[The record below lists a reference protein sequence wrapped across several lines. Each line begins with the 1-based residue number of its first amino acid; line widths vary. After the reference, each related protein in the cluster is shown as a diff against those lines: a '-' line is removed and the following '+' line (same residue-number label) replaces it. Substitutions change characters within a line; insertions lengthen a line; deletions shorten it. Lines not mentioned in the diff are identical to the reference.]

1 MDVFFFNFHQF
12 INSDNIF
19 FSAESLMYRS
29 IVGSQ
34 NVSPL
39 AIRDDIKMKITAL
52 EASESLSEKEF
63 VDMIEFH
70 QENTCI
76 ISMAGLQHKGIPEL
90 KETESNK
97 LYFGFH

>member
-1 MDVFFFNFHQF
+1 
-12 INSDNIF
+12 
-19 FSAESLMYRS
+19 MYRS

-63 VDMIEFH
+63 VDMIEFQ